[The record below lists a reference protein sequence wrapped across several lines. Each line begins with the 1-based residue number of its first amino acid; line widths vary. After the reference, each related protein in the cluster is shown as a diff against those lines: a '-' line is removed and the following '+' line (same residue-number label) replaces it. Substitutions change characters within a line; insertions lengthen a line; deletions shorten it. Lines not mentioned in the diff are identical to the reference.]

1 MGSLEPFVA
10 TSYRIYQ
17 KVSFDFL
24 QGRLWG
30 LAASRLLGCHGN
42 HCAPM
47 LAAAVS
53 MERAQGICWHDRM
66 VWAVFLPQ
74 VPGLALVRSTRARPP
89 VPILDLGGYAFWVFG
104 GPISVWVS
112 N

>member
-1 MGSLEPFVA
+1 MGSLKPFVA
-10 TSYRIYQ
+10 TSYKIYQ
-17 KVSFDFL
+17 KVSVDFL
-24 QGRLWG
+24 QGRHWG

-42 HCAPM
+42 HCVPM

-74 VPGLALVRSTRARPP
+74 IPGLALVRSTCARPP
-89 VPILDLGGYAFWVFG
+89 VPNLDLWGYAFWYVRGPYFG
-104 GPISVWVS
+104 LG
-112 N
+112 